1 MTAMLRDASARRL
14 RRHPRLLA
22 AAALTLLAAAVAA
35 CGSADAQTGGQGSQ
49 AAAQQVALRLGYYP
63 NITHA
68 PAIVGLAEG
77 FFTKALG
84 SNVHLT
90 TQVFNAG
97 PAEVEAMAGGAIDAG
112 YIGPNPAINAFV
124 KSDGS
129 LVRIVAGAASGGA
142 GLVVQKGITSA
153 AALRGKKLASPQLG
167 NTQDVALRAY
177 LAAHGIHT
185 TTQGGGDA
193 SITETDNATILQLFK
208 QGQIDGAWVPEPWVS
223 RLVTEAGGTV
233 LVDEASLWPNGKFPT
248 TELIVTTAFL
258 NAHPATVRHLIE
270 GHVAT
275 VNWIKANPAQAQ
287 SVVND
292 ALLKLTQKKLDTSE
306 LSSAWQ
312 KLDFTVDPLATA
324 LGKQADAAHAAG
336 LVAAADL
343 HGIMDLRVLNDVLR
357 SQGQSTV
364 SSGGYGPQ

>member
-208 QGQIDGAWVPEPWVS
+208 SGQIDGAWVPEPYLS
-223 RLVTEAGGTV
+223 RLIHEDGGTL
-233 LVDEASLWPNGKFPT
+233 LVDEATLWPDGHFPT
-248 TELIVTTAFL
+248 TELMVTKAFL
-258 NAHPATVRHLIE
+258 DAHPDVVAHLLAANLESID
-270 GHVAT
+270 
-275 VNWIKANPAQAQ
+275 WIAANPAQAQ
-287 SVVND
+287 QVVND
-292 ALLKLTQKKLDTSE
+292 GLFQLTQKKLSDAVVAD
-306 LSSAWQ
+306 AW
-312 KLDFTVDPLATA
+312 KRLDFSADPLAAA
-324 LGKQADAAHAAG
+324 LSTEAAHAHAAG
-336 LVAAADL
+336 LLGAVDL
-343 HGIMDLRVLNDVLR
+343 HGIMDLRLLNQRLR
-357 SQGQSTV
+357 ALGRPTV